1 MNELFQESST
11 VVRQLADAIHTLDQR
26 ASLLKLQNLNTH
38 EWHETLRQKLLPQLG
53 EKSFLIAAVVGGTN
67 IGKSVIFN
75 HLAGFSASE
84 VCPLASGTKH
94 ATCLVPPGFTEE
106 FELAQI
112 FSDFKLESWSDASK
126 AIMESDEH
134 YLFWKTSQQTP
145 ENLLILDT
153 PDVDSDAPVN
163 WDRADMIRRASDV
176 LIAVL
181 TQQKYNDAVVK
192 KFFRKAAAEDKAI
205 LVVFNQCDLPDD
217 EEYWPLWLEKF
228 CSETDILPEFVYLAP
243 RDKQAAQENRLPFYQ
258 RSWPIQPE
266 ENRHQAHS
274 LLEDLSQL
282 HFADIK
288 LRSLRGSLRSLMDE
302 ELGIPA
308 WLNEIRQRS
317 GVYQS
322 ATAHLGDDQLAGSEH
337 WPAAPNSLVVDL
349 IRQWWRDQREG
360 WSRSVHDFYNSI
372 GKGVVW
378 PYKKA
383 KESFSGPEEPLIE
396 VYRKKEWSAIL
407 ETVKRVF
414 DRLEFMSETDNKV
427 LSDRLKSL
435 LDGKSRSDLFRLLE
449 NSHTAL
455 DLEQEMRET
464 VATEMKKFHQD
475 SPQSYQFFKRIDQIS
490 AAVRPATS
498 VALFMVGFGPAGDA
512 AAQVVAHSALGSVV
526 HVAGDVVGGA
536 AVAAVG
542 ETAVSSGASSLSA
555 NLESRF
561 RALHAIFVARR
572 VTWLL
577 EQLQDNLWGSFL
589 EDLQTGAGMCESEEF
604 KAVDD
609 LTRQLQQTIETLEVQ
624 TSSSSPT
631 TTE

>member
-11 VVRQLADAIHTLDQR
+11 VVRHLADAIQTLDQR
-26 ASLLKLQNLNTH
+26 ASLLKLKDLQTH

-106 FELAQI
+106 FKLTQI
-112 FSDFKLESWSDASK
+112 FSDFELEPWSDASK

-258 RSWPIQPE
+258 RSWPAQPE
-266 ENRHQAHS
+266 EDLQQAHS

-288 LRSLRGSLRSLMDE
+288 LRSLRGSLRSLMDD

-337 WPAAPNSLVVDL
+337 WPAAPNSLVVTL
-349 IRQWWRDQREG
+349 IREWWRDQREG
-360 WSRSVHDFYNSI
+360 WSRSVHDFYNSV
-372 GKGVVW
+372 GKGVMW
-378 PYKKA
+378 PYRKA

-427 LSDRLKSL
+427 LSERLKSL

-455 DLEQEMRET
+455 DLEQELRET
-464 VATEMKKFHQD
+464 VATEMKKFQQD

-512 AAQVVAHSALGSVV
+512 AAQAVAHSALGSVV
-526 HVAGDVVGGA
+526 HVAGDVVGGTA
-536 AVAAVG
+536 AAAVG

-555 NLESRF
+555 NLEARF
-561 RALHAIFVARR
+561 RALHAAFVAHR

-577 EQLQDNLWGSFL
+577 EQLQNNLWGSFL
-589 EDLQTGAGMCESEEF
+589 EDLQTGAEMCESEEF
-604 KAVDD
+604 KAVDE
-609 LTRQLQQTIETLEVQ
+609 LTHQLQRTIETLAIQ
-624 TSSSSPT
+624 TSSPST
-631 TTE
+631 AE

>member
-38 EWHETLRQKLLPQLG
+38 EWYETLRQKLLPQLG